1 MKNTFYKLGNILI
14 NIFARIWALWG
25 LVSFIATFLIIIIPA
40 LLTYLIPNP
49 KGQYL
54 FIKIAKLWMDIW
66 LLLILCP
73 LKVKGKEHFKK
84 GETYIVTYN
93 HNTLLDV
100 PITCPYIPGANKT
113 IAKKS
118 FTKIPLFGL
127 FYRKGAVL
135 VDRKNPASRIKSF
148 EEMKKTLSQEM
159 HMCIF
164 PEGTRNR
171 TNDPLKNF
179 YDGAF
184 KLAIDTKNNI
194 IPTLLFNTGKA
205 MPNNKFFYLLPH
217 NLEMHFL
224 EPIAPKNLTSTELKE
239 IVFEKMWSYYVK
251 KK

>member
-1 MKNTFYKLGNILI
+1 MKKIFYNLGQILL

-25 LVSFIATFLIIIIPA
+25 LISFVSTFLIIIIPA
-40 LLTYLIPNP
+40 LLTYFVSDP
-49 KGQYL
+49 KGQTL
-54 FIKIAKLWMDIW
+54 FIKIAKIWMDIW

-73 LKVKGKEHFKK
+73 LKVKGKEHFAN
-84 GETYIVTYN
+84 GETYIITFN

-127 FYRKGAVL
+127 FYSKGAVL
-135 VDRKNPASRIKSF
+135 VDRKNPASRIKSYD
-148 EEMKKTLSQEM
+148 EMKKTLFQKI

-171 TNDPLKNF
+171 TKEPLKSF

-184 KLAIDTKNNI
+184 KLSVDTKNAI
-194 IPTLLFNTGKA
+194 IPTLLFNTSKA

-217 NLEMHFL
+217 KLEMHFL
-224 EPIAPKNLTSTELKE
+224 EPIAPENLSSAELKE
-239 IVFEKMWSYYVK
+239 IVFEKMWSYYIK
-251 KK
+251 NK